1 MSDRASVGDVSRA
14 SIGDASRAGIGD
26 TSRAGIGDTSRA
38 GIGDT
43 SRAGIGDT
51 PRRREDARFVTG
63 RGAYVDDL
71 RFQGVAHAVFLRS
84 PHAHARIGAIHTAD
98 AVASPG
104 TIAILT
110 AEDVAA
116 DGLRPLR
123 PTVEA
128 NVQTNEPFRFLPQPL
143 LAADTVR
150 YAGEPVAL
158 IVAETKHQ
166 AFDAAERIVIDYEPL
181 PAITQAQ
188 EAVEAGAALVSDLVP
203 DNCCLDWTW
212 GQTDEVASV
221 VRTAPHIATIMLNN
235 HRIVT
240 NPMEPRG
247 AIGCYDGRRYTLHV
261 SSQNIHGN
269 RDVAARALGVD
280 SSRVRFIAPD
290 VGGGFGAKNFA
301 YAEHALILWAARRTG
316 RAVKWIA
323 TRSETFLSDHQARD
337 HFATATLAL
346 DNDGNFLALHVDSI
360 ANLGAYMAGGSG
372 GVQTNQY
379 PHLQGTVYNIPA
391 IALRVRAVL
400 TNTTPI
406 GVTRGPGFGEAVNI
420 MERLIDAAAARCGF
434 DRIGLRRRNFVTRT
448 PMTNAF
454 NFVVDSG
461 DFGATFDAAVL
472 KADLSHFPDRR
483 RGSEA
488 NGKRRGVGLACHI
501 KATGGLPTEN
511 VEIRFETDGTVSLI
525 TGTQTIGQGHE
536 TTMPQILAD
545 RLGLPNGLIRLKQ
558 GDTDLIPM
566 GGGHGSS
573 RATYMGGTAIWR
585 ASDIIIAKGKAIA
598 SQALEAAET
607 DIVFEDGSFRVVG
620 TDKTITLLEAAAR
633 ARESNEPLDTYHQWT
648 REAMTF
654 PNGTHIAEVEV
665 DPETG
670 GVTLERLTAV
680 DDYGVIVNPM
690 IAAGQAHGA
699 IAQGAGQA
707 LLEHAVYD
715 SASGQPISGSF
726 MDYAMPRATDLPS
739 FDLTFAG
746 TRCVTNPIGV
756 KGCGEAGAIA
766 LFPAISNA
774 IADAVGVT
782 GLEGPASSSRMWQA
796 MRRSNGDSNP
806 DGAP

>member
-1 MSDRASVGDVSRA
+1 MNDRAV
-14 SIGDASRAGIGD
+14 IGDA
-26 TSRAGIGDTSRA
+26 
-38 GIGDT
+38 
-43 SRAGIGDT
+43 

-63 RGAYVDDL
+63 RGAYLDDL
-71 RFQGVAHAVFLRS
+71 RFDGVAHAVFLRS
-84 PHAHARIGAIHTAD
+84 PHAHARIGRIDTA
-98 AVASPG
+98 AALASPG
-104 TIAILT
+104 LIAILT
-110 AEDVAA
+110 GEEAAA

-143 LAADTVR
+143 LAEGKVR
-150 YAGEPVAL
+150 YAGEPIAL

-166 AFDAAERIVIDYEPL
+166 ALDAAERIVVDFESL
-181 PAITQAQ
+181 PAVTGGRDALKPGAP
-188 EAVEAGAALVSDLVP
+188 EVCDAVPGNL
-203 DNCCLDWTW
+203 CLDWTW
-212 GQTDEVASV
+212 GQTVEVADAIKA
-221 VRTAPHIATIMLNN
+221 APHVVTIALDN

-247 AIGCYDGRRYTLHV
+247 AVGTYDGRYTLHL

-280 SSRVRFIAPD
+280 PSAVRFIAPD

-316 RAVKWIA
+316 RPVKWIA

-346 DNDGNFLALHVDSI
+346 DDAGHFLALHVDSV

-372 GVQTNQY
+372 AVQTNQY
-379 PHLQGTVYNIPA
+379 PHLQGTVYNVPA
-391 IALRVRAVL
+391 MALRVKAVL

-420 MERLIDAAAARCGF
+420 MERLIDAAAAQCGF
-434 DRIGLRRRNFVTRT
+434 DRIALRRRNFARAM

-454 NFVVDSG
+454 SFVVDSG
-461 DFGATFDAAVL
+461 DFAAAFDAAVMR
-472 KADLSHFPDRR
+472 ADVAGLPARR
-483 RGSEA
+483 RISET

-511 VEIRFETDGTVSLI
+511 VDIRFEPDGTVSLI

-545 RLGLPNGLIRLKQ
+545 RLGLPNRLIHLKQ
-558 GDTDLIPM
+558 GDTDLIAM

-585 ASDIIIAKGKAIA
+585 ASDIIIAKGRAVA
-598 SQALEAAET
+598 AHALEAAEA
-607 DIVFEDGSFRVVG
+607 DIDFADGLFRVAG
-620 TDKTITLLEAAAR
+620 TDRTITLLAVAAR
-633 ARESNEPLDTYHQWT
+633 APGGLDTYHQWT

-654 PNGTHIAEVEV
+654 PNGTHIAEVEI

-670 GVTLERLTAV
+670 AVTLERLTAV

-715 SASGQPISGSF
+715 PESGQPISGTF
-726 MDYAMPRATDLPS
+726 MDYAMPRAGDLPS

-746 TRCVTNPIGV
+746 TRCTTNPVGV

-766 LFPAISNA
+766 LFPAIANA

-782 GLEGPASSSRMWQA
+782 ALQGPASAFHVWRA
-796 MRRSNGDSNP
+796 MRTG
-806 DGAP
+806 

>member
-1 MSDRASVGDVSRA
+1 MNDQAAIGDTTRAV
-14 SIGDASRAGIGD
+14 IGDA
-26 TSRAGIGDTSRA
+26 
-38 GIGDT
+38 
-43 SRAGIGDT
+43 

-63 RGAYVDDL
+63 QGGYLDDL
-71 RFQGVAHAVFLRS
+71 RFDGVTHAVFLRS
-84 PHAHARIGAIHTAD
+84 SHAHARINGIDTKQALAC
-98 AVASPG
+98 PG
-104 TIAILT
+104 VLAILT
-110 AEDVAA
+110 ARDVAA
-116 DGLRPLR
+116 DGLLPLR

-128 NVQTNEPFRFLPQPL
+128 NVQTDEPFRFLPQPL
-143 LAADTVR
+143 LADDVVR

-158 IVAETKHQ
+158 IVAETKNQ
-166 AFDAAERIVIDYEPL
+166 AHDAAERILVDYQPL
-181 PAITQAQ
+181 PAVVRARD
-188 EAVEAGAALVSDLVP
+188 AARPGAPLLTDSVP
-203 DNCCLDWTW
+203 GNICLDWVW
-212 GQTDEVASV
+212 GQTIEVADAI
-221 VRTAPHIATIMLNN
+221 RTAPHVITIELDN

-247 AIGCYDGRRYTLHV
+247 AIGSYDGRYTLYL

-280 SSRVRFIAPD
+280 PSAVRFIAPD

-301 YAEHALILWAARRTG
+301 YPEHTLILWAARRTG
-316 RAVKWIA
+316 RIVKWIS
-323 TRSETFLSDHQARD
+323 TRSELFLSDHQARD
-337 HFATATLAL
+337 HVANATLAL
-346 DNDGNFLALHVDSI
+346 DNAGNFLALQVDSI
-360 ANLGAYMAGGSG
+360 ANLGAYMAGAAG

-379 PHLQGTVYNIPA
+379 PHLQGTVYEIPFVA
-391 IALRVRAVL
+391 IHVKAVL

-406 GVTRGPGFGEAVNI
+406 GVTRGPGFGEAANI
-420 MERLIDAAAARCGF
+420 MERLIDTAAKQCGF
-434 DRIGLRRRNFVTRT
+434 DRIDLRRRNFVTRT

-461 DFGATFDAAVL
+461 DFRAAFDAAVAN
-472 KADLSHFPDRR
+472 ADLTGFAQRR
-483 RGSEA
+483 RASEA
-488 NGKRRGVGLACHI
+488 QGKRRGVGLACHI
-501 KATGGLPTEN
+501 KATGGFPTEN
-511 VEIRFETDGTVSLI
+511 VDIRFEPDGSVSLI

-545 RLGLPNGLIRLKQ
+545 RLGLPNAIIHLKQ

-585 ASDIIIAKGKAIA
+585 ASDIIIAKGKAVA
-598 SQALEAAET
+598 ARALEAAEA
-607 DIVFEDGSFRVVG
+607 DIAFDAGVFRVIG
-620 TDKTITLLEAAAR
+620 TDRTISLLETATGAR
-633 ARESNEPLDTYHQWT
+633 HSNDPLDTYHRWT

-670 GVTLERLTAV
+670 RVTLERLTAV

-707 LLEHAVYD
+707 LLEQAVYD
-715 SASGQPISGSF
+715 TESGQPVTGTF
-726 MDYAMPRATDLPS
+726 MDYAMPRAGDLPS

-746 TRCVTNPIGV
+746 TRCTTNPVGV

-766 LFPAISNA
+766 LFPAVANA
-774 IADAVGVT
+774 IADAVGVAVPS
-782 GLEGPASSSRMWQA
+782 GPASPFHVWRA
-796 MRRSNGDSNP
+796 MQEQRS
-806 DGAP
+806 

>member
-1 MSDRASVGDVSRA
+1 MNDQAAIGMNRNSVTGGMNSDAVIGDMDRAVIGDMDRA
-14 SIGDASRAGIGD
+14 VIGDMDRAVIGDMDRAVIGDA
-26 TSRAGIGDTSRA
+26 
-38 GIGDT
+38 
-43 SRAGIGDT
+43 

-63 RGAYVDDL
+63 HGAYLDDL
-71 RFQGVAHAVFLRS
+71 RFDGVTHAVFLRS
-84 PHAHARIGAIHTAD
+84 PHAHARINAIDIED
-98 AVASPG
+98 ALTCPG
-104 TIAILT
+104 VLAILT
-110 AEDVAA
+110 AQDVAA
-116 DGLRPLR
+116 DGLCPLR

-128 NVQTNEPFRFLPQPL
+128 NVQTGEPFRFLPQPL
-143 LAADTVR
+143 LADGIVR

-158 IVAETKHQ
+158 IVAETKNQ
-166 AFDAAERIVIDYEPL
+166 AHDAAERIVVEYRPL
-181 PAITQAQ
+181 PAIVRARDAMRPDAPLLSD
-188 EAVEAGAALVSDLVP
+188 AVPGNV
-203 DNCCLDWTW
+203 CLDWAW
-212 GQTDEVASV
+212 GQTAQVADV
-221 VRTAPHIATIMLNN
+221 IRTAPHAVTIELDN
-235 HRIVT
+235 HRVVT

-247 AIGCYDGRRYTLHV
+247 AIGSYDGRYTLYL

-280 SSRVRFIAPD
+280 PSAVRFIAPD

-301 YAEHALILWAARRTG
+301 YAEHPLILWAARRTG
-316 RAVKWIA
+316 RKVKWIS
-323 TRSETFLSDHQARD
+323 TRTELFVSDHQARD
-337 HFATATLAL
+337 HVAKATLAL
-346 DNDGNFLALHVDSI
+346 DDEGNFLALQVDSI
-360 ANLGAYMAGGSG
+360 ANLGAYMAGAAG

-379 PHLQGTVYNIPA
+379 PYLQGTVYNLPA
-391 IALRVRAVL
+391 IAIHVQAVL
-400 TNTTPI
+400 TNTTPT

-420 MERLIDAAAARCGF
+420 MERLIDTAAKQCGF
-434 DRIGLRRRNFVTRT
+434 DRIDLRRRNFVTRT

-461 DFGATFDAAVL
+461 DFRAAFDTAVGR
-472 KADLSHFPDRR
+472 ADLARFLDRR
-483 RGSEA
+483 RTSEA
-488 NGKRRGVGLACHI
+488 RGRRRGIGLACHI

-511 VEIRFETDGTVSLI
+511 VDIRFEPDGSVSLI

-545 RLGLPNGLIRLKQ
+545 RLGLPNAIIHLKQ

-585 ASDIIIAKGKAIA
+585 ASDIIIAKGRAVA
-598 SQALEAAET
+598 ARALEAAEA
-607 DIVFEDGSFRVVG
+607 DIEFDAGVFRVTG
-620 TDKTITLLEAAAR
+620 TDRTITLLEIAAR
-633 ARESNEPLDTYHQWT
+633 ARHSNDPLDTYHQWT

-670 GVTLERLTAV
+670 SVTLERLTAV

-690 IAAGQAHGA
+690 VAAGQAHGA

-715 SASGQPISGSF
+715 TGSGQPITGSF
-726 MDYAMPRATDLPS
+726 MDYAMPRAGDLPS

-746 TRCVTNPIGV
+746 TRCTTNPVGV

-766 LFPAISNA
+766 LFPAVANA

-782 GLEGPASSSRMWQA
+782 FSGPASAFHVWQA
-796 MRRSNGDSNP
+796 MRTG
-806 DGAP
+806 